1 MRIKDAVGAYGEHV
15 AAQYLTRAGYIILA
29 RNWRCPDGEID
40 IVAMDGQT
48 VVVCEVKTRSGSGF
62 GSGLDAVT
70 REKAAR
76 VRSLGRRW
84 LAEFGR
90 AETPLRFDVIAVHRS
105 RRGLG
110 EVEHV
115 RGAF

>member
-1 MRIKDAVGAYGEHV
+1 MRVKDAVGAYGEHV
-15 AAQYLTRAGYIILA
+15 AAQYLTRSGYIILA
-29 RNWRCPDGEID
+29 RNWRCAEGEID
-40 IVAMDGQT
+40 IVAMDGET
-48 VVVCEVKTRSGSGF
+48 VVVCEVKTRSGQGF
-62 GSGLDAVT
+62 GSGFDAVT

-84 LAEFGR
+84 LGEFAR
-90 AETPLRFDVIAVHRS
+90 PDAPLRFDVIAVHRS

-110 EVEHV
+110 DVEHI

>member
-15 AAQYLTRAGYIILA
+15 AVQYLTEAGYIILA

-40 IVAMDGQT
+40 IVALDGET
-48 VVVCEVKTRSGSGF
+48 VVVCEVKTRTGQGF

-76 VRSLGRRW
+76 LRTLGRRW
-84 LAEFGR
+84 LGEFGR
-90 AETPLRFDVIAVHRS
+90 VDTPLRFDVIAVHRS

-110 EVEHV
+110 DVEHV